1 MRGVVIMKNIF
12 KWIGIMLGS
21 LVGLILVVGAVLY
34 LMGNAR
40 LNKTYDFPPSNIVVP
55 TDAASI
61 EYGKHRAETLC
72 EGCHGPNLDG
82 IEKWFNAGPLGT
94 VDSANL
100 TSGDGGIGREFK
112 TDQDYVN
119 AIRHGIDPE
128 GLPLFM
134 PAVASTSHLSD
145 EDLGAIIAYVKSVP
159 PVNHIT
165 NGHQF
170 KPLAKILLAAG
181 KLGKLPVEAVS
192 HDIHVAA
199 PARAVSVEYG
209 GYLVDTNDCRVCH
222 GPQLNGGPF
231 PDPTITLISPNLTPG
246 GEPGLWTEEQFL
258 NTIRTGTTPSGHQ
271 LSEHMPWK
279 SYKLMT
285 DDELK
290 AIFMYLQSVPKL
302 EQYKE

>member
-1 MRGVVIMKNIF
+1 MKKVF
-12 KWIGIMLGS
+12 KWIGIVLGS
-21 LVGLILVVGAVLY
+21 LVGLIVVAGVVFN

-40 LNKTYDFPPSNIVVP
+40 LNKKYDFPASNIAIP
-55 TDAASI
+55 ADAASI

-72 EGCHGPNLDG
+72 EGCHGPDLSG

-100 TSGDGGIGREFK
+100 TSGNGGAGQEYK

-128 GLPLFM
+128 GLPIFM

-159 PVNHIT
+159 PVDHKT

-170 KPLAKILLAAG
+170 TPLARILLAAG

-192 HDIHVAA
+192 HDIHVTA
-199 PARAVSVEYG
+199 PARGVSVEYG
-209 GYLVDTNDCRVCH
+209 GYLVETNDCRVCH
-222 GPQLNGGPF
+222 GPQLNGGPY
-231 PDPTITLISPNLTPG
+231 PDPTITLISKNLTPG
-246 GEPGLWTEEQFL
+246 GDLGSWTEEQFI
-258 NTIRTGTTPSGHQ
+258 NTLRTGITPSKHQ
-271 LSEHMPWK
+271 LNDHMPWK
-279 SYKLMT
+279 TYKLMT

-290 AIFMYLQSVPKL
+290 AIFMFLHSIPKL
-302 EQYKE
+302 EQYK

>member
-1 MRGVVIMKNIF
+1 MKKVF
-12 KWIGIMLGS
+12 KWIGIVLGS
-21 LVGLILVVGAVLY
+21 LVGLIVVAGVVLN

-40 LNKTYDFPPSNIVVP
+40 LNKKYDFPTSNITVP

-72 EGCHGPNLDG
+72 EGCHGPDLSG

-100 TSGDGGIGREFK
+100 TSGNGGAGQEYK

-128 GLPLFM
+128 GLPIFM

-159 PVNHIT
+159 PVDHKT

-170 KPLAKILLAAG
+170 TPLARILLAAG

-192 HDIHVAA
+192 HDIHVTA
-199 PARAVSVEYG
+199 PARGVSVEYG
-209 GYLVDTNDCRVCH
+209 GYLVETNDCRVCH

-246 GEPGLWTEEQFL
+246 GEVGLWTEEQFI
-258 NTIRTGTTPSGHQ
+258 NTLRTGTAPSGHQ
-271 LSEHMPWK
+271 LGEHMPWK
-279 SYKLMT
+279 TYKLMT

-290 AIFMYLQSVPKL
+290 AIFMYLHSIPKL
-302 EQYKE
+302 EQYK

>member
-1 MRGVVIMKNIF
+1 MKKVF
-12 KWIGIMLGS
+12 KWIGIVLGS
-21 LVGLILVVGAVLY
+21 LVGLIIVAVAVLY
-34 LMGNAR
+34 SMGNAR
-40 LNKTYDFPPSNIVVP
+40 LNKKYNFPSSNITIP

-72 EGCHGPNLDG
+72 EGCHGPDLSG

-100 TSGDGGIGREFK
+100 TSGDGGMGREFK

-119 AIRHGIDPE
+119 AIRHGIGSD
-128 GLPLFM
+128 GLPIFM
-134 PAVASTSHLSD
+134 PAVVSTAHLSD

-159 PVNHIT
+159 PVDHKT

-170 KPLAKILLAAG
+170 KPLALILLAAG
-181 KLGKLPVEAVS
+181 KLGKLPVESVS
-192 HDIHVAA
+192 HDIHVTA
-199 PARAVSVEYG
+199 PARGVSVEYG
-209 GYLVDTNDCRVCH
+209 GYLMDTNDCHVCH

-246 GEPGLWTEEQFL
+246 GEVGAWTEEQFI
-258 NTIRTGTTPSGHQ
+258 NTIRTGTTPGGHQ
-271 LSEHMPWK
+271 LDAKHMPWDI
-279 SYKLMT
+279 YKLMT

-290 AIFMYLQSVPKL
+290 AIFMYLHTIPKL
-302 EQYKE
+302 EQYK

>member
-1 MRGVVIMKNIF
+1 MKKVF
-12 KWIGIMLGS
+12 KWIGIVLGS
-21 LVGLILVVGAVLY
+21 MIGLIVVAGVVLN

-40 LNKTYDFPPSNIVVP
+40 LNKKYDFPTSNITVP

-72 EGCHGPNLDG
+72 EGCHGPNLSG

-100 TSGDGGIGREFK
+100 TSGDGGVGQEYK

-128 GLPLFM
+128 GLPIFM

-159 PVNHIT
+159 PVDHMT

-170 KPLAKILLAAG
+170 TPLARILLAAG

-192 HDIHVAA
+192 HDIHVTA
-199 PARAVSVEYG
+199 PARGVSVEYG
-209 GYLVDTNDCRVCH
+209 GYLVETNDCRVCH
-222 GPQLNGGPF
+222 GPQLNGGPY

-246 GEPGLWTEEQFL
+246 GEVGFWTEEQFI
-258 NTIRTGTTPSGHQ
+258 NTLRTGTAPSGHQ
-271 LSEHMPWK
+271 LGEHMPWK
-279 SYKLMT
+279 TYKLMT

-290 AIFMYLQSVPKL
+290 AIFMYLHSIPKL
-302 EQYKE
+302 EQYK